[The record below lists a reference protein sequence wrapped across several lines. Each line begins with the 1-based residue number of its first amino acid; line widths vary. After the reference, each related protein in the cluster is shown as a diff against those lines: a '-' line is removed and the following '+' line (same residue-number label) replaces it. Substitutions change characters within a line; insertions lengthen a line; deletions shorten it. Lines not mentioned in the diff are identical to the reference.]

1 MSIKEIQKQ
10 SLKDKIK
17 SLMNRNKQ
25 LDTQLKQT
33 SSEQQKEQI
42 EQEQSANTNELRK
55 SRTQKYELEQVKED
69 IDYIKR
75 AYSKSS
81 LALSFKDDLNLPLKP
96 LPLVVGYLF
105 SKNVSKILLI
115 VFNIDTA
122 IS

>member
-42 EQEQSANTNELRK
+42 EQE
-55 SRTQKYELEQVKED
+55 
-69 IDYIKR
+69 
-75 AYSKSS
+75 
-81 LALSFKDDLNLPLKP
+81 
-96 LPLVVGYLF
+96 
-105 SKNVSKILLI
+105 
-115 VFNIDTA
+115 
-122 IS
+122 